1 MIDKNYKE
9 KISFERLENLLENI
23 AHDNTDKRERDLET
37 TLIMG
42 YIAALQKILHPEKL
56 PETASDVEF
65 DLKLMEEKYSGKK
78 EI

>member
-1 MIDKNYKE
+1 
-9 KISFERLENLLENI
+9 
-23 AHDNTDKRERDLET
+23 
-37 TLIMG
+37 MG